1 MILSS
6 NNFAKIEKR
15 INLRIRIYYKDTDM
29 GGIVYHSRYLDF
41 CEMARSERFFGTG
54 RSPVIDGCHFA
65 VKKIEADY
73 IKPAFLGDLLDIQT
87 AIRTIRHTSVN
98 LSHLI
103 TRNKEEIF
111 KMEVLLVF
119 LNAKGKPVR
128 IDEETR
134 SFFET
139 LPRI

>member
-15 INLRIRIYYKDTDM
+15 INLQIRIYYKDTDM

-41 CEMARSERFFGTG
+41 CEMARSEYFFRAGK
-54 RSPVIDGCHFA
+54 SPVINGCHFA

-73 IKPAFLGDLLDIQT
+73 LKPAFLGDLLEVETFIGE
-87 AIRTIRHTSVN
+87 IRHTSLT

-103 TRNKEEIF
+103 RRDEEKIF
-111 KMEVLLVF
+111 AMKVLLVF
-119 LNAKGKPVR
+119 LNSEGRPVR
-128 IDEETR
+128 IDRETG

-139 LPRI
+139 LPRM